1 MGASSAWCD
10 LKSFST
16 EAPQVARRGERG
28 PKLVF
33 RDRVVSENS
42 NRPAFMLPPGSSSA
56 AIRLTDHNIQRSRSV
71 RKLKSSGIM
80 RHPGS
85 NNEAIRL
92 TAHDI
97 PASLRVPINIFDR
110 R

>member
-1 MGASSAWCD
+1 MNTQLNSTQLNRTRTRLSSLLILLVSFMGASSAWCD

-42 NRPAFMLPPGSSSA
+42 NRPAFMLPPGSSSSA
-56 AIRLTDHNIQRSRSV
+56 
-71 RKLKSSGIM
+71 
-80 RHPGS
+80 
-85 NNEAIRL
+85 AIRL
-92 TAHDI
+92 TAHNI
-97 PASLRVPINIFDR
+97 QRSLHLAK
-110 R
+110 